1 MSCWIAFNSLFLFV
15 FRSCTDV
22 LCCIIFIL
30 CIIGYIILGL
40 LAWVHGDPRR
50 VAYPTDSKGHFCGQK
65 GTPNENK
72 TILFYFNLFS
82 CTSPSVVINLQCP
95 TTQICVSKC
104 PEKFLTYME
113 IQFTYRTNKN
123 YWTYYSQFCKST
135 FVKPA
140 KTLTQVLLDDDCPI
154 AIFPSKPS
162 RSCKQL
168 HFARKPPSNK
178 CRQPRTMLQKVLQRC
193 FPDFSTKNGTLTV
206 GNKTTFEDG
215 SGKTRNAIE
224 LRAAANRVNK
234 ILDARTIGMKIFED
248 YATTWYWI
256 LLMKMGQRYLE
267 IYPVLQSGLII
278 AMLLSWMF
286 VILLRYIAG
295 LLFWVFM
302 VGVIGII
309 GYGIGHCYQEYCNLQ
324 GQPNSHL
331 TVYDIG
337 IQTDISMYFQLKQT
351 WFTFMVILCL
361 LEVFIILMLIFLRER
376 IRISIALL
384 KEGSKAIGY
393 IPTTLVYPL
402 LTFIFLSIC
411 ISYWAVIAVYLAT
424 SGVPVY
430 KVITPEGQCKHEN
443 TTCDPEIFNTTEIA
457 KACPGAQCNFAFYGG
472 KSLYHQYIPTF
483 QIFNLFVFLW
493 LINFV
498 IALGQCALAGA
509 FASYYWALKKP
520 DDIPPYPLFTAFG
533 RAIRYHTGS
542 LAFGSLI
549 LASIQIFRIVLEY
562 LDRHLKE
569 AQNNISKFLQCCLKC
584 CFWCLETVV
593 KFLNRNAYIMIAIY
607 GKNFCKSA
615 REAFNLL
622 MRNVLKVAV
631 MDNVTD
637 FVLILGK
644 ILVTGCIGVL
654 AFLLFTQRLPTI
666 IEGPTS
672 LNYYWVPL
680 LTVIIGSYLV
690 AHGFFSVYAMCVDTI
705 FICFL
710 EDMERND
717 GSTERPYYM
726 SQSLLKILNEP
737 SMQTKKP

>member
-1 MSCWIAFNSLFLFV
+1 MSDEELPETFLDHETYGYPRTFDPNFKGPV
-15 FRSCTDV
+15 AKRSCTDV

-30 CIIGYIILGL
+30 FIIAYILLGL
-40 LAWVHGDPRR
+40 VAWVHGDPRR

-82 CTSPSVVINLQCP
+82 CTSPSVVVNLQCP

-113 IQFTYRTNKN
+113 IQFRYRTNKH
-123 YWTYYSQFCKST
+123 YWMYYSQFCKSR

-140 KTLTQVLLDDDCPI
+140 KTVTQVLLDDDCPI
-154 AIFPSKPS
+154 AIFPSKP
-162 RSCKQL
+162 
-168 HFARKPPSNK
+168 F
-178 CRQPRTMLQKVLQRC
+178 LQRC
-193 FPDFSTKNGTLTV
+193 FPDFTTKNGTLTV
-206 GNKTTFEDG
+206 GNKTIFEDG
-215 SGKTRNAIE
+215 SGKTRNAVE
-224 LRAAANRVNK
+224 LRTAANRVNK
-234 ILDARTIGMKIFED
+234 ILDARAIGMKVFED

-256 LLMKMGQRYLE
+256 L
-267 IYPVLQSGLII
+267 IGLTI
-278 AMLLSWMF
+278 AMLLSWLF
-286 VILLRYIAG
+286 VILLRFTAG
-295 LLFWVFM
+295 FLFWVFM

-309 GYGIGHCYQEYCNLQ
+309 GYGIWHCYQEHSNLQ
-324 GQPNSHL
+324 GRPNSHL
-331 TVYDIG
+331 TIYDIG
-337 IQTDISMYFQLKQT
+337 FQTDISMYFQLKQT
-351 WFTFMVILCL
+351 WFAFMIILCL

-393 IPTTLVYPL
+393 LPTTLIYPV

-411 ISYWAVIAVYLAT
+411 IAYWAVTAIYLAT
-424 SGVPVY
+424 SGVPIY
-430 KVITPEGQCKHEN
+430 KVISPERTCKHEN
-443 TTCDPEIFNTTEIA
+443 TTCNPE
-457 KACPGAQCNFAFYGG
+457 
-472 KSLYHQYIPTF
+472 
-483 QIFNLFVFLW
+483 
-493 LINFV
+493 
-498 IALGQCALAGA
+498 CALAGA

-520 DDIPPYPLFTAFG
+520 DDIPQYPVFTAFG

-549 LASIQIFRIVLEY
+549 LALIQMFKLVLEY
-562 LDRHLKE
+562 LDHRLKE

-584 CFWCLETVV
+584 CFWCLEKMV
-593 KFLNRNAYIMIAIY
+593 KFFNRNAYVMIAIY
-607 GKNFCKSA
+607 GKNFCRSA
-615 REAFNLL
+615 RDAFNLL

-631 MDNVTD
+631 MDKVTD

-644 ILVTGCIGVL
+644 ILVAGCIGVL
-654 AFLLFTQRLPTI
+654 AFLLFTHRLPMM

-690 AHGFFSVYAMCVDTI
+690 AHGFFSVYAMCIDTI

-710 EDMERND
+710 EDIERND
-717 GSTERPYYM
+717 GSAERPYYM

-737 SMQTKKP
+737 SMQTKKH

>member
-1 MSCWIAFNSLFLFV
+1 ETSDTTYLEDDTYDAGDPKTFDLNFKGPV
-15 FRSCTDV
+15 AKRSCTDV

-154 AIFPSKPS
+154 AIFPSKP
-162 RSCKQL
+162 
-168 HFARKPPSNK
+168 F
-178 CRQPRTMLQKVLQRC
+178 LQRC

-256 LLMKMGQRYLE
+256 LL
-267 IYPVLQSGLII
+267 GLII
-278 AMLLSWMF
+278 AMFLSWMF

-309 GYGIGHCYQEYCNLQ
+309 GYGHCYQEYCNLQ

>member
-1 MSCWIAFNSLFLFV
+1 MKEDAGMFPVTQKWLTTHQGLGCTDKK

-30 CIIGYIILGL
+30 FIIAYILLGL
-40 LAWVHGDPRR
+40 VAWIHGDPRR
-50 VAYPTDSKGHFCGQK
+50 VVYPTDSKGHFCGQK

-72 TILFYFNLFS
+72 TILFYFNLLS
-82 CTSPSVVINLQCP
+82 CTSPSVVVNLQCP

-113 IQFTYRTNKN
+113 IKFAQKTSQN
-123 YWTYYSQFCKST
+123 YWTYYSQFCKT
-135 FVKPA
+135 PFGKPA
-140 KTLTQVLLDDDCPI
+140 KALAQLLLDDDCPT
-154 AIFPSKPS
+154 AIFPSKP
-162 RSCKQL
+162 
-168 HFARKPPSNK
+168 F
-178 CRQPRTMLQKVLQRC
+178 LQRC
-193 FPDFSTKNGTLTV
+193 FPDFATNNGTLTV

-215 SGKTRNAIE
+215 SGRTRNAIE
-224 LRAAANRVNK
+224 LRTAANRVNK
-234 ILDARTIGMKIFED
+234 ILDARAVGMKIFED

-256 LLMKMGQRYLE
+256 L
-267 IYPVLQSGLII
+267 IGLTI
-278 AMLLSWMF
+278 AMLLSCMF
-286 VILLRYIAG
+286 VILLRFIAG
-295 LLFWVFM
+295 ILFWVFM

-309 GYGIGHCYQEYCNLQ
+309 GYGIWHCYQEYNNLQ
-324 GQPNSHL
+324 GRPNSHL
-331 TVYDIG
+331 SVYDLG

-351 WFTFMVILCL
+351 WLAFMIILCI

-376 IRISIALL
+376 IRISITLL

-393 IPTTLVYPL
+393 IPTTLIYPI
-402 LTFIFLSIC
+402 LTFTFISIC
-411 ISYWAVIAVYLAT
+411 IAYWAVIAIYLAT
-424 SGVPVY
+424 SGVPIY
-430 KVITPEGQCKHEN
+430 KVIAPEGKCKHEN
-443 TTCDPEIFNTTEIA
+443 TTCNPEIFNTTEIA
-457 KACPGAQCNFAFYGG
+457 KACPKAQCNFAFYGG
-472 KSLYHQYIPTF
+472 KSLYHQYVPTF
-483 QIFNLFVFLW
+483 QMFNLFVFFW

-509 FASYYWALKKP
+509 FASYYWAFRKP

-542 LAFGSLI
+542 LAFGSLL
-549 LASIQIFRIVLEY
+549 LALIQMFKIVLEY
-562 LDRHLKE
+562 LDRRLKD

-584 CFWCLETVV
+584 CFWCLENVI
-593 KFLNRNAYIMIAIY
+593 KYFNRNAYVMIAIY
-607 GKNFCKSA
+607 GKNFCRSA
-615 REAFNLL
+615 RDAFNLL
-622 MRNVLKVAV
+622 MRNILKVAV
-631 MDNVTD
+631 MDKVTD

-644 ILVTGCIGVL
+644 ILVAGCIGML

-690 AHGFFSVYAMCVDTI
+690 AHGFFSVYAMCIDTI

-710 EDMERND
+710 EDLERND

-726 SQSLLKILNEP
+726 SQSLLKILKEP
-737 SMQTKKP
+737 TMRAKKQ

>member
-1 MSCWIAFNSLFLFV
+1 MSDEEETSDTTYLEDDTYDAGDPKTFDLNFKGPV
-15 FRSCTDV
+15 AKRSCTDV
-22 LCCIIFIL
+22 LCCILFIL

-154 AIFPSKPS
+154 AIFPSKP
-162 RSCKQL
+162 
-168 HFARKPPSNK
+168 F
-178 CRQPRTMLQKVLQRC
+178 LQRC

-256 LLMKMGQRYLE
+256 LL
-267 IYPVLQSGLII
+267 GLII
-278 AMLLSWMF
+278 AMFLSWMF

-331 TVYDIG
+331 TIYDIG

-705 FICFL
+705 FICFC
-710 EDMERND
+710 EDLERND
-717 GSTERPYYM
+717 GSTEKPYFLAPTLHGTLNKM
-726 SQSLLKILNEP
+726 QLVSQKQKE
-737 SMQTKKP
+737 

>member
-1 MSCWIAFNSLFLFV
+1 MNLIFLPTKHGRRDLQSKLTELPDTFLEDKTYGYPRTFDPNFKGPV
-15 FRSCTDV
+15 AKRSCTDV

-30 CIIGYIILGL
+30 FIIAYILLGL
-40 LAWVHGDPRR
+40 VAWVHGDPRR

-72 TILFYFNLFS
+72 TVLFYFNLFS
-82 CTSPSVVINLQCP
+82 CTSPSVVVNLQCP

-113 IQFTYRTNKN
+113 IQFAYRTNKH
-123 YWTYYSQFCKST
+123 YWTYYSQFCKSP

-140 KTLTQVLLDDDCPI
+140 KTLAQVLLDDDCPT
-154 AIFPSKPS
+154 AIFPSKP
-162 RSCKQL
+162 
-168 HFARKPPSNK
+168 F
-178 CRQPRTMLQKVLQRC
+178 LQRC
-193 FPDFSTKNGTLTV
+193 FPDFTTKNGTLTV

-215 SGKTRNAIE
+215 NGKTRNAIE
-224 LRAAANRVNK
+224 LRTAANRVNK
-234 ILDARTIGMKIFED
+234 ILDARAIGMKVFED

-256 LLMKMGQRYLE
+256 L
-267 IYPVLQSGLII
+267 IGLTV

-286 VILLRYIAG
+286 VILLRFIAG
-295 LLFWVFM
+295 VLFWVFM

-309 GYGIGHCYQEYCNLQ
+309 GYGIWHCYQEHSNLQ
-324 GQPNSHL
+324 GRPNSHL
-331 TVYDIG
+331 TIYDIG

-351 WFTFMVILCL
+351 WFAFMIILCL

-376 IRISIALL
+376 IRISVALL

-393 IPTTLVYPL
+393 LPTTLIYPV

-411 ISYWAVIAVYLAT
+411 IAYWAVTAIYLAT

-430 KVITPEGQCKHEN
+430 KVISPEGKCKHEN
-443 TTCDPEIFNTTEIA
+443 TTCDPE
-457 KACPGAQCNFAFYGG
+457 
-472 KSLYHQYIPTF
+472 
-483 QIFNLFVFLW
+483 
-493 LINFV
+493 
-498 IALGQCALAGA
+498 CALAGA

-549 LASIQIFRIVLEY
+549 LALVQMFKFVLEY
-562 LDRHLKE
+562 LDRRLKE

-584 CFWCLETVV
+584 CFWCVEKMV
-593 KFLNRNAYIMIAIY
+593 KFFNRNAYVMIAIY
-607 GKNFCKSA
+607 GKNFCRSA
-615 REAFNLL
+615 RDAFNLL

-631 MDNVTD
+631 MDKVTD

-644 ILVTGCIGVL
+644 ILVAGCIGVL
-654 AFLLFTQRLPTI
+654 AFLLFTHRLPTM

-672 LNYYWVPL
+672 LNYYWIPL

-690 AHGFFSVYAMCVDTI
+690 AHGFFSVYAMCIDTI
-705 FICFL
+705 FICFC
-710 EDMERND
+710 EDLERND
-717 GSTERPYYM
+717 GSTEKPYFIAPTLHGTLNRM
-726 SQSLLKILNEP
+726 ELVSQKQKE
-737 SMQTKKP
+737 

>member
-1 MSCWIAFNSLFLFV
+1 MAKKREPPSSKELPETFLDHETYGYPRTFDPNFKGPV
-15 FRSCTDV
+15 AKRSCTDV

-30 CIIGYIILGL
+30 FIIAYILLGL
-40 LAWVHGDPRR
+40 VAWVHGDPRR

-82 CTSPSVVINLQCP
+82 CTSPSVVVNLQCP

-113 IQFTYRTNKN
+113 IQFRYRTNKH
-123 YWTYYSQFCKST
+123 YWMYYSQFCKSP

-140 KTLTQVLLDDDCPI
+140 KTVTQVLLDDDCPI
-154 AIFPSKPS
+154 AIFPSKP
-162 RSCKQL
+162 
-168 HFARKPPSNK
+168 F
-178 CRQPRTMLQKVLQRC
+178 LQRC
-193 FPDFSTKNGTLTV
+193 FPDFTTKNGTLTV
-206 GNKTTFEDG
+206 GNKTIFEDG
-215 SGKTRNAIE
+215 SGKTRNAVE
-224 LRAAANRVNK
+224 LRTAANRVNK
-234 ILDARTIGMKIFED
+234 ILDARAIGMKVFED

-256 LLMKMGQRYLE
+256 L
-267 IYPVLQSGLII
+267 IGLTI
-278 AMLLSWMF
+278 AMLLSWLF
-286 VILLRYIAG
+286 VILLRFTAG
-295 LLFWVFM
+295 FLFWVFM

-309 GYGIGHCYQEYCNLQ
+309 GYGIWHCYQEHSNLQ
-324 GQPNSHL
+324 GRPNSHL
-331 TVYDIG
+331 TIYDIG
-337 IQTDISMYFQLKQT
+337 FQTDISMYFQLKQT
-351 WFTFMVILCL
+351 WFAFMIILCL
-361 LEVFIILMLIFLRER
+361 LEAFIILMLIFLRER

-393 IPTTLVYPL
+393 LPTTLIYPV

-411 ISYWAVIAVYLAT
+411 IAYWAVTAIYLAT
-424 SGVPVY
+424 SGVPIY
-430 KVITPEGQCKHEN
+430 KVISPERTCKHEN
-443 TTCDPEIFNTTEIA
+443 TTCNPE
-457 KACPGAQCNFAFYGG
+457 
-472 KSLYHQYIPTF
+472 
-483 QIFNLFVFLW
+483 
-493 LINFV
+493 
-498 IALGQCALAGA
+498 CALAGA

-520 DDIPPYPLFTAFG
+520 DDIPQYPVFTAFG

-549 LASIQIFRIVLEY
+549 LALIQMFKLVLEY
-562 LDRHLKE
+562 LDHRLKE

-584 CFWCLETVV
+584 CFWCLEKVV
-593 KFLNRNAYIMIAIY
+593 KFFNRNAYVMIAIY
-607 GKNFCKSA
+607 GKNFCRSA
-615 REAFNLL
+615 RDAFNLL

-631 MDNVTD
+631 MDKVTD

-644 ILVTGCIGVL
+644 ILVAGCIGVL
-654 AFLLFTQRLPTI
+654 AFLLFTQRLPTM

-690 AHGFFSVYAMCVDTI
+690 AHGFFSVYAMCIDTI

-710 EDMERND
+710 EDIERND
-717 GSTERPYYM
+717 GSAERPYYM

-737 SMQTKKP
+737 SMQTKKH

>member
-1 MSCWIAFNSLFLFV
+1 MSDEEETSDTTYLEDDTYDAGDPKTFDLNFKGPV
-15 FRSCTDV
+15 AKRSCTDV

-30 CIIGYIILGL
+30 CIIGYILLGL

-72 TILFYFNLFS
+72 TILFYFNLLS

-154 AIFPSKPS
+154 AIFPSKP
-162 RSCKQL
+162 
-168 HFARKPPSNK
+168 F
-178 CRQPRTMLQKVLQRC
+178 LQRC

-256 LLMKMGQRYLE
+256 LL
-267 IYPVLQSGLII
+267 GLII
-278 AMLLSWMF
+278 AMFLSWMF

-607 GKNFCKSA
+607 GKNFCMSA

-705 FICFL
+705 FICFC
-710 EDMERND
+710 EDLERND
-717 GSTERPYYM
+717 GSTEKPYFLAPTLHGTLNKM
-726 SQSLLKILNEP
+726 QLVSQKQKE
-737 SMQTKKP
+737 

>member
-1 MSCWIAFNSLFLFV
+1 MSDEEETSDTTYLEDDTYDAGDPKTFDLNFKGPV
-15 FRSCTDV
+15 AKRSCTDV

-30 CIIGYIILGL
+30 CIIGYILLGL

-72 TILFYFNLFS
+72 TILFYFNLLS

-154 AIFPSKPS
+154 AIFPSKP
-162 RSCKQL
+162 
-168 HFARKPPSNK
+168 F
-178 CRQPRTMLQKVLQRC
+178 LQRC

-256 LLMKMGQRYLE
+256 LL
-267 IYPVLQSGLII
+267 GLII
-278 AMLLSWMF
+278 AMFLSWMF

-607 GKNFCKSA
+607 GKNFCMSA

-726 SQSLLKILNEP
+726 SQSLLKILNES

>member
-1 MSCWIAFNSLFLFV
+1 MTFAEEASDTTNSEDDTPGDPKKFDPNFKGPV
-15 FRSCTDV
+15 AKRSCTDV

-30 CIIGYIILGL
+30 FIIGYILLGL
-40 LAWVHGDPRR
+40 VAWVHGDPRR

-72 TILFYFNLFS
+72 TILFYFNLFR
-82 CTSPSVVINLQCP
+82 CTSPSVVVNLQCP

-104 PEKFLTYME
+104 PEKFLTYVE
-113 IQFTYRTNKN
+113 LQFMYRKNKN
-123 YWTYYSQFCKST
+123 YWTYYNQFCKST
-135 FVKPA
+135 FIKPA
-140 KTLTQVLLDDDCPI
+140 KTLTQVLLDDDCPT
-154 AIFPSKPS
+154 AVFPSKP
-162 RSCKQL
+162 
-168 HFARKPPSNK
+168 F
-178 CRQPRTMLQKVLQRC
+178 LQRC

-206 GNKTTFEDG
+206 GNKTNFEDG

-224 LRAAANRVNK
+224 LRTAANRVNK
-234 ILDARTIGMKIFED
+234 ILDAKAIGMKIFED

-256 LLMKMGQRYLE
+256 LL
-267 IYPVLQSGLII
+267 GLII
-278 AMLLSWMF
+278 AMFLSWMF
-286 VILLRYIAG
+286 VILLRFIAG
-295 LLFWVFM
+295 LLFWVFTG
-302 VGVIGII
+302 GVIGII
-309 GYGIGHCYQEYCNLQ
+309 GYGIGHCYREYHNLS

-331 TVYDIG
+331 SIYDLG
-337 IQTDISMYFQLKQT
+337 IQTDISTYFQLKQT
-351 WFTFMVILCL
+351 WFIFMIILCL
-361 LEVFIILMLIFLRER
+361 LEVLIILMLIFLRER

-393 IPTTLVYPL
+393 IPTTLAYPL

-443 TTCDPEIFNTTEIA
+443 TTCDPEIFNKTEIA

-472 KSLYHQYIPTF
+472 TSLYHQYIPTF

-509 FASYYWALKKP
+509 FASYYWAFKKP

-549 LASIQIFRIVLEY
+549 LASIQIFRIFLEY
-562 LDRHLKE
+562 LDRRLKK

-584 CFWCLETVV
+584 CFWCLETAVR
-593 KFLNRNAYIMIAIY
+593 FLNRNAYVMIAIY
-607 GKNFCKSA
+607 GKSFCRSA

-622 MRNVLKVAV
+622 MRNILKVAV

-644 ILVTGCIGVL
+644 ILVAGCIGVL
-654 AFLLFTQRLPTI
+654 AFLLFTQRLPMI

-690 AHGFFSVYAMCVDTI
+690 AHGFFSVYTMCVDTI

-710 EDMERND
+710 EDLERND

-726 SQSLLKILNEP
+726 SQSLLKILSEP
-737 SMQTKKP
+737 SMQTKKA

>member
-1 MSCWIAFNSLFLFV
+1 MTTLAPT
-15 FRSCTDV
+15 RQSCTDV

-30 CIIGYIILGL
+30 FIIAYILLGL
-40 LAWVHGDPRR
+40 VAWVHGDPRR

-82 CTSPSVVINLQCP
+82 CTSPSVVVNLQCP

-113 IQFTYRTNKN
+113 IQFRYRTNKH
-123 YWTYYSQFCKST
+123 YWMYYSQFCKSP

-140 KTLTQVLLDDDCPI
+140 KTVTQVLLDDDCPI
-154 AIFPSKPS
+154 AIFPSKP
-162 RSCKQL
+162 
-168 HFARKPPSNK
+168 F
-178 CRQPRTMLQKVLQRC
+178 LQRC
-193 FPDFSTKNGTLTV
+193 FPDFTTKNGTLTV
-206 GNKTTFEDG
+206 GNKTIFEDG
-215 SGKTRNAIE
+215 SGKTRNAVE
-224 LRAAANRVNK
+224 LRTAANRVNK
-234 ILDARTIGMKIFED
+234 ILDARAIGMKVFED

-256 LLMKMGQRYLE
+256 L
-267 IYPVLQSGLII
+267 IGLTI
-278 AMLLSWMF
+278 AMLLSWLF
-286 VILLRYIAG
+286 VILLRFTAG
-295 LLFWVFM
+295 FLFWVFM

-309 GYGIGHCYQEYCNLQ
+309 GYGIWHCYQEHSNLQ
-324 GQPNSHL
+324 GRPNSHL
-331 TVYDIG
+331 TIYDIG
-337 IQTDISMYFQLKQT
+337 FQTDISMYFQLKQT
-351 WFTFMVILCL
+351 WFAFMIILCL
-361 LEVFIILMLIFLRER
+361 LEAFIILMLIFLRER

-393 IPTTLVYPL
+393 LPTTLIYPV

-411 ISYWAVIAVYLAT
+411 IAYWAVTAIYLAT
-424 SGVPVY
+424 SGVPIY
-430 KVITPEGQCKHEN
+430 KVISPERTCKHEN
-443 TTCDPEIFNTTEIA
+443 TTCNPE
-457 KACPGAQCNFAFYGG
+457 
-472 KSLYHQYIPTF
+472 
-483 QIFNLFVFLW
+483 
-493 LINFV
+493 
-498 IALGQCALAGA
+498 CALAGA

-520 DDIPPYPLFTAFG
+520 DDIPQYPVFTAFG

-549 LASIQIFRIVLEY
+549 LALIQMFKLVLEY
-562 LDRHLKE
+562 LDHRLKE

-584 CFWCLETVV
+584 CFWCLEKVV
-593 KFLNRNAYIMIAIY
+593 KFFNRNAYVMIAIY
-607 GKNFCKSA
+607 GKNFCRSA
-615 REAFNLL
+615 RDAFNLL

-631 MDNVTD
+631 MDKVTD

-644 ILVTGCIGVL
+644 ILVAGCIGVL
-654 AFLLFTQRLPTI
+654 AFLLFTQRLPTM

-690 AHGFFSVYAMCVDTI
+690 AHGFFSVYAMCIDTI

-710 EDMERND
+710 EDIERND
-717 GSTERPYYM
+717 GSAERPYYM

-737 SMQTKKP
+737 SMQTKKH

>member
-1 MSCWIAFNSLFLFV
+1 MSDEEETSDTTYLEDDTYGDPKTFDLNFKGPVAK
-15 FRSCTDV
+15 RSCTDV

-30 CIIGYIILGL
+30 CIIGYILLGL

-72 TILFYFNLFS
+72 TILFYFNLLS

-154 AIFPSKPS
+154 AIFPSKP
-162 RSCKQL
+162 
-168 HFARKPPSNK
+168 F
-178 CRQPRTMLQKVLQRC
+178 LQRC

-256 LLMKMGQRYLE
+256 LL
-267 IYPVLQSGLII
+267 GLII
-278 AMLLSWMF
+278 AMFLSWMF

-705 FICFL
+705 FICFC
-710 EDMERND
+710 EDLERND
-717 GSTERPYYM
+717 GSTEKPYFLAPTLHGTLNKM
-726 SQSLLKILNEP
+726 QLVSQKQKE
-737 SMQTKKP
+737 